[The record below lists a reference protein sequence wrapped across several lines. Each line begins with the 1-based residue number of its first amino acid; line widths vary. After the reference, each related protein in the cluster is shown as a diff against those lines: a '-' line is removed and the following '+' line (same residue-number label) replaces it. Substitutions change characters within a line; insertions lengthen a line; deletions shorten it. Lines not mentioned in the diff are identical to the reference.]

1 MNNNKFIEKISINLK
16 IADIKN
22 GSRLVVALSGGI
34 DSTALLLALG
44 NIKSKYNIEII
55 SAHFNH
61 SLRGKESD
69 RDEKFSYDLS
79 NRIGIKFVSNKLN
92 LHQHNQL
99 NKLSENTL
107 RDLRYKFLKETV
119 EKYNANGV
127 LTAHTEND
135 QAETVLMNIIRGT
148 GIRGISGM
156 RSDNNLFIES
166 DSTIKIYRLMLNI
179 THEQCE
185 QFCSSIGI
193 LPMLDSSNSKNIYFR
208 NFIRNNT
215 IPKIEKDFPN
225 FTKKLSLL
233 SQNSRKE
240 LDLKD
245 WVIKQYYPLMI
256 DSDFSIIKN
265 QILLLPESLQSGII
279 IKHIENVFK
288 QKINIDNLH
297 IKEIIKLIKNRK
309 SGEVYLP
316 NNINIISK
324 KNKIRIFSRRNDN
337 YKYSLIINEP
347 IKISSNH
354 TKLDE
359 NHLITKKIIKRPN
372 NLDKIDKNLEVYLRS
387 DFSEKEFYFRKNI
400 KDDLFQPLGMNT
412 KIKLKKF
419 LKNNISDIES
429 RKKIPVLTYNDQ
441 IAWVPGSRPAEWA
454 KVNEEENF
462 VLHFIISK
470 INESL

>member
-1 MNNNKFIEKISINLK
+1 
-16 IADIKN
+16 
-22 GSRLVVALSGGI
+22 
-34 DSTALLLALG
+34 
-44 NIKSKYNIEII
+44 
-55 SAHFNH
+55 
-61 SLRGKESD
+61 
-69 RDEKFSYDLS
+69 
-79 NRIGIKFVSNKLN
+79 
-92 LHQHNQL
+92 
-99 NKLSENTL
+99 
-107 RDLRYKFLKETV
+107 
-119 EKYNANGV
+119 
-127 LTAHTEND
+127 
-135 QAETVLMNIIRGT
+135 MNIIRGT

-245 WVIKQYYPLMI
+245 WAIKQYYPLMI